1 MVTTIPLLNKKNYHQ
16 VGSILKPT
24 LLALLVCVVSLTIIE
39 ATAQESGEFNL
50 NVRSEPNI
58 IFIGG
63 GGFFSSGSLVTVN
76 EAPETWRGY
85 TLVGWKVDG
94 MWADGNPITIRM
106 DKSHTATAVYSKEIG
121 GSIIVDSIPRIAEI
135 TVDGTIYLPDELP
148 VSFSWPEGS
157 THVISSSAIVKES
170 PETRYVFDSWK
181 DKSTQNDRTIT
192 IGPKTQEII
201 ALYKT
206 QHFLKPITEYGK
218 VTGGG
223 WQNEGKT
230 AIFEME
236 SDVVIDSKDDNVRYV
251 FESWDFGD
259 YQNSLSNSIDIIE
272 PATVKATWTPQFKLE
287 LRTSI
292 PDYDLF
298 GTGWY
303 EEGKKTALIAEEEL
317 KSSNS
322 NIKYVFNKW
331 VSKGPNPVIIPNAQS
346 PLTTITIEEPY
357 VIEATYKESYRVNV
371 WSQYGSALGGGFYPS
386 GEIATISL
394 SQSEVVVKPNKIR
407 KVFEGWNTFGARTMN
422 QDISLGKLDPIAQN
436 LLVFV
441 DKPLNITTNW
451 QTQYYLDVQSQE
463 GKVKGSGW
471 YDLGRMVPISVDQ
484 RSTPPGMW
492 SVKVFDRWTGDV
504 TSSNLNERVIMN
516 QPKSVIAEWKTDN
529 SPGIINGVILAGIVG
544 IAALVYTKTQ
554 KNKGN
559 SKKFLG
565 MEKLSFDKFLS
576 LRSKPQESTPSFY
589 NKPKRNILDWLLG
602 RDS

>member
-1 MVTTIPLLNKKNYHQ
+1 MVTTVPNLNKKNHS
-16 VGSILKPT
+16 GINLKLIPT
-24 LLALLVCVVSLTIIE
+24 LSILLVCIASFAIVE
-39 ATAQESGEFNL
+39 ASAQQAGEHHL
-50 NVRSEPNI
+50 SVKSEPNI

-63 GGFFSSGSLVTVN
+63 GGFYNAGTTVTVD
-76 EAPETWRGY
+76 EAPETWREY
-85 TLVGWKVDG
+85 TLVGWKIDG
-94 MWADGNPITIRM
+94 RWADGNPISLRM
-106 DKSHTATAVYSKEIG
+106 DSSHTAVAVYSKEIG
-121 GSIIVDSIPRIAEI
+121 GSILVDTIPRIAEI

-148 VSFSWPEGS
+148 VSFTWPEGS

-181 DKSTQNDRTIT
+181 DKSTENDRTIT

-206 QHFLKPITEYGK
+206 QHYLKPITEYGQ

-223 WQNEGKT
+223 WQNEGTT
-230 AIFEME
+230 ATFAME
-236 SDVVIDSKDDNVRYV
+236 SDVVLDSKDDNVRYV
-251 FESWDFGD
+251 FDSWDIGD
-259 YQNSLSNSIDIIE
+259 NLNSFSNSIDIME
-272 PATVKATWTPQFKLE
+272 PATVRAAWIPEFKLV
-287 LRTSI
+287 LQTSI
-292 PDYDLF
+292 QDYDLF

-303 EEGKKTALIAEEEL
+303 EESKKIALIAEEEL
-317 KSSNS
+317 ESPDSD
-322 NIKYVFNKW
+322 IKYVFNKW

-371 WSQYGSALGGGFYPS
+371 WSQYGSALGSGFYPS

-394 SQSEVVVKPNKIR
+394 SQSEVVVQPNKIR

-504 TSSNLNERVIMN
+504 DSTNLNERVIVN
-516 QPKSVIAEWKTDN
+516 QPKTVIAEWKTDN
-529 SPGIINGVILAGIVG
+529 SPGIINGVILAGIAG

-559 SKKFLG
+559 SKKYLG

-576 LRSKPQESTPSFY
+576 MRSKPQENTPSFY
-589 NKPKRNILDWLLG
+589 NKPKKNILDWLLG
-602 RDS
+602 RE